1 MKLFHLQ
8 VLTVSY
14 AHGHPRFS
22 KPIYLFSTS
31 PFIQVSG
38 LCEKFI
44 ETIDDRLQS
53 EDISWERNPEDG
65 NGVAIAFAVHSSR
78 LKADIERD
86 LRKGAWIIII

>member
-1 MKLFHLQ
+1 MPMAIPGFQ
-8 VLTVSY
+8 NQSIF
-14 AHGHPRFS
+14 FS
-22 KPIYLFSTS
+22 SS

-44 ETIDDRLQS
+44 ETIDDHLQS
-53 EDISWERNPEDG
+53 EDISWERNSENG

>member
-1 MKLFHLQ
+1 MPMAIPGFQ
-8 VLTVSY
+8 NQFIF
-14 AHGHPRFS
+14 FS
-22 KPIYLFSTS
+22 SS

-44 ETIDDRLQS
+44 ETIDDHLQS
-53 EDISWERNPEDG
+53 EDVSWERNPEDG